1 MKTVRHPLDC
11 PFRHAFACKGGGG
24 GGTPPPPTPPV
35 TERSTEVT
43 AASRQ
48 ARSDAAKRKGY
59 QATLLAGETGG
70 YNDQQGQKTLLGS

>member
-1 MKTVRHPLDC
+1 MNIAVN
-11 PFRHAFACKGGGG
+11 PFWPRLNIRMKGGDPAP
-24 GGTPPPPTPPV
+24 PPPPTPPV

-48 ARSDAAKRKGY
+48 TRIDASKRKGY

-70 YNDQQGQKTLLGS
+70 YQEQGGQKTLLGS